1 MQLSPLRHLLLVLV
15 LVLVLVLEPQ
25 LRKPKPLLAGP
36 DARIPDRDAVPEAA
50 DDYDYN

>member
-1 MQLSPLRHLLLVLV
+1 MQISPIRHLLIALV

-36 DARIPDRDAVPEAA
+36 DARIPDRDAAPETA
-50 DDYDYN
+50 DEYDYN